1 MSNAVITPGTLH
13 GCVRIPPSKSA
24 AHRAI
29 ICAALA
35 KGKSVLSPII
45 PSDDMTATIQ
55 AVRRMG
61 AKCTLAGETLTVDG
75 TDTLTVPQGEI
86 DCLESGSTLRFLI
99 PVCAAGG
106 MTCTFTGHGR
116 LPERPIGV
124 YTQML
129 PGAGTSCQTEGGLP
143 LTISGKLR
151 PGKFSLA
158 GNISSQFITG
168 LMLALPLLPASST
181 IVLTSPLESKGYV
194 DLTIEVLRRFGI
206 EIQETTAG
214 WYIPG
219 SQAYTPRDY
228 TVEGDW
234 SQAAFFM
241 SAAALGS
248 PLTLEGLDCDS
259 VQGDKEALRVFQKFG
274 MRAEWK
280 GGKLLCSP
288 GESTGER
295 TIDASQIPDLVPA
308 IAVTAALTP
317 GLTRIVNAGR
327 LRIKESDRLASVSDG
342 LRRLGITVEET
353 QDSLTIHGG
362 ASLSSGEINGCNDH
376 RIVMAFSIGAL
387 RAQGTVTITDADSI
401 KKSYPGFFD
410 DFSKLGGKRNVI

>member
-1 MSNAVITPGTLH
+1 MIVWNPAHVAVSHPRLRRRRHDLHLYGARAFAGTPHRRLHPNAPYA
-13 GCVRIPPSKSA
+13 S
-24 AHRAI
+24 
-29 ICAALA
+29 
-35 KGKSVLSPII
+35 
-45 PSDDMTATIQ
+45 
-55 AVRRMG
+55 
-61 AKCTLAGETLTVDG
+61 
-75 TDTLTVPQGEI
+75 
-86 DCLESGSTLRFLI
+86 
-99 PVCAAGG
+99 
-106 MTCTFTGHGR
+106 
-116 LPERPIGV
+116 
-124 YTQML
+124 
-129 PGAGTSCQTEGGLP
+129 TSCQTEGGLP

-353 QDSLTIHGG
+353 QDSLTIHGEL
-362 ASLSSGEINGCNDH
+362 LSPPVKST
-376 RIVMAFSIGAL
+376 A
-387 RAQGTVTITDADSI
+387 VTTT
-401 KKSYPGFFD
+401 G
-410 DFSKLGGKRNVI
+410 L